1 MIKAI
6 IEEVLMHDLA
16 QAACTLIQWEAF
28 FSLHFTQ
35 SLGQVII
42 EKDSYPLQ
50 WKGCFSPNSACF
62 ESQWQH
68 SFCVHASIEHLLL
81 CMEALILISFSDMAV

>member
-1 MIKAI
+1 MIKTI
-6 IEEVLMHDLA
+6 IEGVLMHDLA
-16 QAACTLIQWEAF
+16 QAACTLIQCEAF
-28 FSLHFTQ
+28 FSPYFTW
-35 SLGQVII
+35 SLGQVVI

-50 WKGCFSPNSACF
+50 WKGCFSPNPACF

-68 SFCVHASIEHLLL
+68 SFYVHASIVHLLL